1 MGVDVY
7 LLLMV
12 AAVVA
17 LAAGCE
23 AMVELASTVFF
34 DRTHLR
40 R

>member
-1 MGVDVY
+1 MDAH

-12 AAVVA
+12 AAVVG

-23 AMVELASTVFF
+23 VLVELAITVFF